1 MSNWKQIALEQLI
14 VAETRLTTLRTEKN
28 LLASELRQVKQ
39 QIIDTR
45 SELQAVH
52 KSFDL
57 VKQEEEIMKPM
68 VERGYEP
75 KLKLIQLKQKI
86 EDTLSRKERL
96 YNELDLLDLQVNEVK
111 ERESSIV
118 ATFLEQLAVDVE
130 AYSTK
135 LNRSSNELKKIKRRI
150 NAAGN
155 QKSSDRTHF
164 KG

>member
-1 MSNWKQIALEQLI
+1 MNSLI

-111 ERESSIV
+111 ER
-118 ATFLEQLAVDVE
+118 VE
-130 AYSTK
+130 YCCNFFGTTGS
-135 LNRSSNELKKIKRRI
+135 
-150 NAAGN
+150 
-155 QKSSDRTHF
+155 
-164 KG
+164 